1 MYISITK
8 SSIHPS
14 QLLDHQTQVSEQATI
29 LFHICSSCDRSPP
42 DSADTERSTGI
53 VAAQSVEFS
62 VSGHIARL
70 QWCGVFGRRY
80 EGGWSL
86 QVIFHALF
94 LTHIIFPFPLSSPA
108 STPAPIPPY
117 LPQLSTPDHTN
128 TNYQSQPFFANHQI
142 RKQTSLEPSRNQTLK
157 KPPTTYSQ
165 TLRKTKR

>member
-86 QVIFHALF
+86 QVISHALF
-94 LTHIIFPFPLSSPA
+94 SHTYHFPLSPFLTRLHPRA
-108 STPAPIPPY
+108 YPP
-117 LPQLSTPDHTN
+117 LPTAAFKPGSKSAL
-128 TNYQSQPFFANHQI
+128 FCKHQI
-142 RKQTSLEPSRNQTLK
+142 RKQNIIRAHSDSNSKT
-157 KPPTTYSQ
+157 PTTYSQ
-165 TLRKTKR
+165 KPYERQKR